1 MSNPGFRSF
10 SPALQRFLV
19 ATIVNLMGSSALF
32 SFEMIYFHEV
42 RGISLGQAGLAIAA
56 TSLVVVA
63 FTPIAGWLSD
73 RFGPRLMLVVGCL
86 VSIAAG
92 SCYILVTTFTGAVLV
107 SALLGLGNALWWP
120 AQQALMSLIVQPHER
135 PALSAFHRAALNLGA
150 ALGGVIG
157 GLMVSSGSLSSFR
170 WLFAFNVLSYL
181 VFLTVVPGLPSG
193 RVERA
198 PRRQDRPGFRLV
210 LSDRF
215 FVRLLGTDIAI
226 ALSFGFLFS
235 VMPAYAS
242 QLGIGNATIG
252 MLFMFGAAAVV
263 ITQIPTLRWV
273 SGRRRMRM
281 LTLMNLWFV
290 AAFVLMVATPYL
302 AVGLAVVVIAV
313 GQVLGGCG
321 EALLGAV
328 RQPLTA
334 DLAPPE
340 VVGRYFG
347 LAAMVFQGSMGAANA
362 MGGALM
368 QHSLR
373 AVWLLPLA
381 AALCGA
387 IATTRLGRRV
397 PAHVVFSP

>member
-1 MSNPGFRSF
+1 
-10 SPALQRFLV
+10 LV
-19 ATIVNLMGSSALF
+19 ATIFNLMGSSALF

-63 FTPIAGWLSD
+63 FTPVAGWMSD
-73 RFGPRLMLVVGCL
+73 RFGPRLMLVIGCL
-86 VSIAAG
+86 VSIVAG

-120 AQQALMSLIVQPHER
+120 SQSALMSLIVQPHER
-135 PALSAFHRAALNLGA
+135 PALSAFHRAAVNLGA

-157 GLMVSSGSLSSFR
+157 GVLVSSGSLSSFR

-198 PRRQDRPGFRLV
+198 PRREDRPGFRLV
-210 LSDRF
+210 LSDGF

-252 MLFMFGAAAVV
+252 VLFMFGAAAVV

-290 AAFVLMVATPYL
+290 AAFALMLTTPYL
-302 AVGLAVVVIAV
+302 VVGVAVVVIAV
-313 GQVLGGCG
+313 GQVLGGFG

-328 RQPLTA
+328 RQPLTS

-362 MGGALM
+362 LGGVLM
-368 QHSLR
+368 QHSLHT
-373 AVWLLPLA
+373 VWLLPLA

-387 IATTRLGRRV
+387 AGTTRLGRRV
-397 PAHVVFSP
+397 PAHVAVSP

>member
-1 MSNPGFRSF
+1 
-10 SPALQRFLV
+10 LV

-63 FTPIAGWLSD
+63 FTPVSGWLSD
-73 RFGPRLMLVVGCL
+73 RFGPRLMLVVGCV
-86 VSIAAG
+86 VSIVAG

-120 AQQALMSLIVQPHER
+120 SQQALMSLIVQPHER

-193 RVERA
+193 LVERA

-252 MLFMFGAAAVV
+252 LLFMFGAAAVV

-387 IATTRLGRRV
+387 IATMRLGRRV
-397 PAHVVFSP
+397 PTHVAFSP

>member
-1 MSNPGFRSF
+1 MSTPGFRSF

-73 RFGPRLMLVVGCL
+73 RFGPRLMLVIGCL
-86 VSIAAG
+86 VSIVAG

-120 AQQALMSLIVQPHER
+120 SQSALMSLIVQPHER
-135 PALSAFHRAALNLGA
+135 PALSAFHRAAVNLGA

-157 GLMVSSGSLSSFR
+157 GVLVSSGSLSSFR

-252 MLFMFGAAAVV
+252 VLFMFGAAAVV

-290 AAFVLMVATPYL
+290 AAFVLMVTTPYL
-302 AVGLAVVVIAV
+302 VVGVAVVVIAV
-313 GQVLGGCG
+313 GQVLGGFG

-328 RQPLTA
+328 RQPLTS
-334 DLAPPE
+334 DLAPPA

-362 MGGALM
+362 MGGAVM
-368 QHSLR
+368 QHSLH

-387 IATTRLGRRV
+387 AGTTWLGRRV
-397 PAHVVFSP
+397 PAHVALSP